1 MLVGPLLQAAPPK
14 GKPESN
20 KSGSKHAEQHS
31 NTRSK
36 NSTGGNGVGGK
47 AKPVGSTRS
56 HNSAHGDSTH
66 GGNWSPSTHNSGKN
80 NNASDA
86 ERNSRRERDAN
97 TGLDNS
103 TNLRGAVDNNRK
115 TPQIS
120 GAEGAAAGAAVANR
134 NSPQFSGAEGAAA
147 GAAVANRNSPQFSGA
162 EGAAAVRNSY
172 NNPHLYDQ
180 QWYGAHPGAWA
191 PNGLVGGAAWAPSTW
206 ANVSSYCGADQT
218 PVPYNYGTNVTC
230 QEGSVS
236 ADGQNLGTAGEFS
249 QQAADLAQ
257 MGAQTQVADT
267 DDWLPLGVYAMVRNE
282 QQHAQTILQLAINKQ
297 GILRGNYTDE
307 LTEQTQPVQGAVDPK
322 TQRAAWTVGENNLSI
337 IEAGLSNL
345 SQDEAPVLIHRR
357 GATDHWLLVRLHQPG
372 QAVDAK
378 AGSTNDNK

>member
-1 MLVGPLLQAAPPK
+1 MPRRLLVTSIGLTFLLVGPLLQAAPPK

-36 NSTGGNGVGGK
+36 NSTGGNGGNGK
-47 AKPVGSTRS
+47 AKPAGSTRS

-86 ERNSRRERDAN
+86 ERNSTRERDAN

-115 TPQIS
+115 TPQI
-120 GAEGAAAGAAVANR
+120 
-134 NSPQFSGAEGAAA
+134 SGAEGAAA

-230 QEGSVS
+230 QEGSV
-236 ADGQNLGTAGEFS
+236 
-249 QQAADLAQ
+249 
-257 MGAQTQVADT
+257 
-267 DDWLPLGVYAMVRNE
+267 
-282 QQHAQTILQLAINKQ
+282 
-297 GILRGNYTDE
+297 
-307 LTEQTQPVQGAVDPK
+307 
-322 TQRAAWTVGENNLSI
+322 
-337 IEAGLSNL
+337 
-345 SQDEAPVLIHRR
+345 
-357 GATDHWLLVRLHQPG
+357 
-372 QAVDAK
+372 
-378 AGSTNDNK
+378 